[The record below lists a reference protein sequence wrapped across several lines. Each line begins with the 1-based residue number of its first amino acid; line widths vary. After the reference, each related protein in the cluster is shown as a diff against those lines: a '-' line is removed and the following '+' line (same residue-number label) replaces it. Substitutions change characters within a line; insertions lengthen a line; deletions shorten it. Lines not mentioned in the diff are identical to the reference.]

1 MKELAISVLTSIVL
15 AVLLCGCG
23 PGGNERGND
32 PTAKAILPPVKATSR
47 IIAEGVVLP
56 RRYAALSVPESGT
69 VSEVL
74 VEEGDH
80 ANAGQV
86 LVQLESRS
94 QRAAVSEA
102 EAAVQ
107 AAESSL
113 EELKAGAR
121 EQEIAA
127 EEAKLDGAKARLK
140 RLLEDPRSS
149 DLAAAQAALDESQAA
164 LDDLLDGPG
173 DDEIASAAAERANA
187 AAALQQAQAAYD
199 EVKWFDGAGQLPEA
213 LQLQQ
218 ATNDYE
224 AANATYEALIA
235 GPKDAEIAAAQARVR
250 KAEAELEQVKQS
262 ARDSEIAEAE
272 AEVRQSE
279 AELDLLKAGTRSE
292 QIAKAE
298 ADVVAAYAT
307 LRKAQAE
314 LADTELR
321 APFAGTVAMIGT
333 RTGELVDSTRPVV
346 QLADLSSWVIETDDL
361 TEIEVVDV
369 RPGAQVTIT
378 FDAIPDLEL
387 PGQVTWI
394 TPYGEEKE
402 GDITYT
408 VLVEP
413 DEDDPR
419 LRWNMTAVVD
429 IEAYH
434 QPSPNVAP
442 DEPAQEEVASWR
454 LGHEPGRHSRTPF
467 RTVSQFDRRRQGVGH
482 GAGTTSRRLTM
493 PPFAI

>member
-1 MKELAISVLTSIVL
+1 MKQR
-15 AVLLCGCG
+15 AVGALMSMLVAALVCACG
-23 PGGNERGND
+23 PGANESDND
-32 PTAKAILPPVKATSR
+32 AASKADLPPVVATSR

-56 RRYAALSVPESGT
+56 RQYAALSAMESGT

-94 QRAAVSEA
+94 QRAAVAEA
-102 EAAVQ
+102 EASVQ

-127 EEAKLDGAKARLK
+127 EEAKLDGAKARLA

-149 DLAAAQAALDESQAA
+149 DLAAAQAALEESRSE

-173 DDEIASAAAERANA
+173 NDELTSAAAERANA

-199 EVKWFDGAGQLPEA
+199 EVKWFDGVGQLPQA
-213 LQLQQ
+213 LELEE

-224 AANATYEALIA
+224 AANAKYEAVMA
-235 GPKDAEIAAAQARVR
+235 GPKDAEISAAQARVR

-262 ARDSEIAEAE
+262 ARSSEIDEAE
-272 AEVRQSE
+272 AEVRQSQ

-321 APFAGTVAMIGT
+321 APFAGTVAKIST
-333 RTGELVDSTRPVV
+333 RPGELVEPSLPVV
-346 QLADLSSWVIETDDL
+346 QLADLSSWIIETDDL

-369 RPGAQVTIT
+369 RPGAQVTVT

-387 PGQVTWI
+387 PGRVTWI

-402 GDITYT
+402 GDMTYT
-408 VLVEP
+408 VRVEP

-419 LRWNMTAVVD
+419 LRWNMTAIVN
-429 IEAYH
+429 IEAYL
-434 QPSPNVAP
+434 QPSPEVAP
-442 DEPAQEEVASWR
+442 AET
-454 LGHEPGRHSRTPF
+454 HEPEEAES
-467 RTVSQFDRRRQGVGH
+467 
-482 GAGTTSRRLTM
+482 
-493 PPFAI
+493 